1 MVNQEQYAAMVDAYM
16 FGESDILPEPIDP
29 SDPSQSIAE
38 RLGAA
43 FDAWLIEGEE
53 LNDACLAI
61 LTAGAL

>member
-16 FGESDILPEPIDP
+16 FGEVDTLPEPIDP
-29 SDPSQSIAE
+29 NRSIAE

-61 LTAGAL
+61 LMAGAR